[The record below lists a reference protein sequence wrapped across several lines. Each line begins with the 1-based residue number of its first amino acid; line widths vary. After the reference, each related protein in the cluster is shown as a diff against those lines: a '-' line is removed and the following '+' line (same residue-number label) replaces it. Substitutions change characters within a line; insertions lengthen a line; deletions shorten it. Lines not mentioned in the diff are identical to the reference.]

1 MQKESHFGPIISL
14 LKNLY
19 KEYKERLAGPVYQKW
34 MVREK
39 VPPEEDPWK
48 HSQLSLH
55 TDAAGHPQGC
65 CTEPGDLEKSTGL
78 GTSTPR
84 DLGSEPGAMSLSVAF
99 EVLLRILIRS
109 ASYQVTVS
117 LVTLLDSIFW

>member
-1 MQKESHFGPIISL
+1 MQKESHFGPIINL

-48 HSQLSLH
+48 HTQLSLH

-65 CTEPGDLEKSTGL
+65 CTEPGDLEKKSTGL

-84 DLGSEPGAMSLSVAF
+84 LPEISYLSQAP
-99 EVLLRILIRS
+99 
-109 ASYQVTVS
+109 
-117 LVTLLDSIFW
+117 